1 MLSQSRSSP
10 AQSRPK
16 GNSLR
21 KRAEAILSQ
30 KPNAIRKIPGED
42 IQRLIHELDVY
53 QIELDMQNEE
63 LRNAQAETELS
74 RAKYVDLYDF
84 APVGYFTLTAT
95 GKIEDVN
102 LPGARLLGVERT
114 NLVNWDFRRFIVPEF
129 MSLFDSHR
137 LEVLAS
143 EWVQKCELKLVRKD
157 GIPFYVSLESLSVKS
172 KDGSVSLIRSAMSD
186 ITDRYKAQTAL
197 RESEKDLRS
206 LSSQLLDAQER
217 ERRQVAG
224 DLHDNIWQTLNA
236 IKFDI
241 DDLLSRQA
249 EGTPPGS
256 DKSIERLNSNIRNA
270 VDTIRTMQG
279 GLWPPVLDDIGVLAT
294 ITWFSREFEKNHA
307 GITLGKKIGVT
318 EEEVPPRLKIVI
330 YRVMQEALKN
340 VALHSGASRVLI
352 SLRKDGERIEF
363 TINDNGAGFDIERIV
378 FRTKPWIRFGLVAMR
393 ERIEYSGGT
402 FDVRSG
408 RGTGTTVWA
417 SWPITDTGQQIA
429 DRKPIK
435 KVLEGPEEQFRM
447 VTESISDWVY
457 AFRVEPD
464 EKIVWDWVMPG
475 FTAVTGY
482 RTDQLRANADLIKI
496 IHPEDRHVIEERFH
510 YIRALRPHVSEY
522 RILTQTGEICWV
534 RDSVTPVADPLHP
547 GTIKVIGAAQNIT
560 ERKRVESALREN
572 EERFRVALTGSP
584 VTVYQ
589 HDKDLRLT
597 WVYNPPAG
605 FSAEKLLG
613 KKIEEVHPSEEAA
626 YLTKI
631 KRSVL
636 ESGVRTR
643 GETWITVNG
652 DRRYVDF
659 SVEPLRD
666 DAGQIIGVTCA
677 TVDITE
683 RKRAEEAL
691 HQYELLSAHSRDIIL
706 FMKRDGGR
714 ILEAN
719 VAATKAYGYNR
730 DELLSLTIQDLRAP
744 DTRELTTD
752 QMFEADVQGILF
764 ETVHRRKDGS
774 TFPVEVSSRGT
785 SIGEGRI
792 LISVIRDIT
801 IRKQAEQELWQSEKR
816 YRSYIE
822 VTGQLGWTTNAD
834 GEVVEDIPSWR
845 KFTGQSEEEVK
856 GWGWSRALHPDDLEQ
871 TTRVWRN
878 AVATRSTYETEYR
891 IRRYDGV
898 YRHFLAHGVPVF

>member
-1 MLSQSRSSP
+1 
-10 AQSRPK
+10 
-16 GNSLR
+16 
-21 KRAEAILSQ
+21 
-30 KPNAIRKIPGED
+30 
-42 IQRLIHELDVY
+42 
-53 QIELDMQNEE
+53 
-63 LRNAQAETELS
+63 
-74 RAKYVDLYDF
+74 
-84 APVGYFTLTAT
+84 
-95 GKIEDVN
+95 
-102 LPGARLLGVERT
+102 
-114 NLVNWDFRRFIVPEF
+114 

-157 GIPFYVSLESLSVKS
+157 GTPLYVSLESLSVKS
-172 KDGSVSLIRSAMSD
+172 KDGSASLIRSAMSD

-241 DDLLSRQA
+241 DDVLSRQA
-249 EGTPPGS
+249 AGPPPGS

-270 VDTIRTMQG
+270 VETIRTMQG
-279 GLWPPVLDDIGVLAT
+279 GLWPPVLDDIGILAT
-294 ITWFSREFEKNHA
+294 INWFSREFEKNHA
-307 GITLGKKIGVT
+307 GITIEKQIGVT
-318 EEEVPPRLKIVI
+318 EEEVPARLKIVI

-363 TINDNGAGFDIERIV
+363 TINDNGAGFDIERIL
-378 FRTKPWIRFGLVAMR
+378 FRTRPWVGFGLVAMR
-393 ERIEYSGGT
+393 ERIEHSGGT
-402 FDVRSG
+402 FDVGSG
-408 RGTGTTVWA
+408 HGTGTTIQA
-417 SWPITDTGQQIA
+417 SWPLADIGQQIA

-447 VTESISDWVY
+447 VTEAISDWVY

-464 EKIVWDWVMPG
+464 GKFVWDWVTPG

-482 RTDQLRANADLIKI
+482 RTDELRANADLIKI
-496 IHPEDRHVIEERFH
+496 IHPEDRHVIEERFR
-510 YIRALRPHVSEY
+510 YIRALQPHVSEY
-522 RILTQTGEICWV
+522 RIVTQNGEICWV
-534 RDSVTPVADPLHP
+534 RDSITPAADPLHP

-560 ERKRVESALREN
+560 ERKRVEAALREN
-572 EERFRVALTGSP
+572 EERFRVAIAGSP

-589 HDKDLRLT
+589 HDRDLRFT
-597 WVYNPPAG
+597 WVYNPPPG
-605 FSAEKLLG
+605 FSAEQLLG
-613 KKIEEVHPSEEAA
+613 KKIEEVHPPEEAA

-631 KRSVL
+631 KRSAL
-636 ESGVRTR
+636 ENGVRTR

-683 RKRAEEAL
+683 HKRTEEALQRSEQLFSSIFRASPAATILSWWVDGRCVDANEAYAELFGYTREELIGKTTVELNIWMSAEERQRVVTELAQKGHLENVELTLRKKNGELMNTIAAGETFTLDGQRYILSFFIDITERKRAEEAL
-691 HQYELLSAHSRDIIL
+691 RQYALLSAHSRDIIL

-719 VAATKAYGYNR
+719 AAATKAYGYNR
-730 DELLSLTIQDLRAP
+730 DELLSLTIHDLRAP

-752 QMFEADVQGILF
+752 QMSEADVQGILF

-785 SIGEGRI
+785 SIGDGRI

-801 IRKQAEQELWQSEKR
+801 ARKQAEDDAA
-816 YRSYIE
+816 E
-822 VTGQLGWTTNAD
+822 V
-834 GEVVEDIPSWR
+834 
-845 KFTGQSEEEVK
+845 
-856 GWGWSRALHPDDLEQ
+856 
-871 TTRVWRN
+871 
-878 AVATRSTYETEYR
+878 
-891 IRRYDGV
+891 
-898 YRHFLAHGVPVF
+898 